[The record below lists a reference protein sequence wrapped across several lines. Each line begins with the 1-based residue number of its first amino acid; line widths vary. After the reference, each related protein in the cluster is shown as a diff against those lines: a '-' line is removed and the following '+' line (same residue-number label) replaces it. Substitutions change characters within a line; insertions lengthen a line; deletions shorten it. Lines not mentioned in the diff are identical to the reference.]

1 MRRREVIRL
10 IGVSVAWSMAARAEQ
25 PALPRQIGYLGM
37 PSLPEQVE
45 RVEALRKGLRELG
58 YIEGA
63 NITIHYRWA
72 ENRYEHL
79 PALANEL
86 VRLNPDVI
94 LAHGTPG
101 TRAAMGASTSIP
113 IVVIVAGDLLSPGL
127 VPSLARPGGN
137 LTGQTFFF
145 PEICAKRIELIKEA
159 VPLVSRVAALVN
171 PNNQAYPMALTAMER
186 TAQALQLELFAL
198 EVRTREELIVAFAG
212 MTEKQAHA
220 AVVVDDAFLIA
231 SAELIGDLA
240 LKHLIP
246 VIGEKSHT
254 RAKAFMSYGVDLND
268 FWFRSATLVDR
279 ILKGAKPGDLPIQQ
293 ATKFQL
299 VINVKVAKA
308 LGVTIPPTLLARA
321 DEVIE

>member
-94 LAHGTPG
+94 PAHGTPG
-101 TRAAMGASTSIP
+101 TRAAMGATTSIP

-299 VINVKVAKA
+299 VINVNVAKA

>member
-101 TRAAMGASTSIP
+101 TRAAMGATTNIP
-113 IVVIVAGDLLSPGL
+113 IVAIVAGDLLSPGL

-299 VINVKVAKA
+299 VINVNVAKA

>member
-1 MRRREVIRL
+1 
-10 IGVSVAWSMAARAEQ
+10 MAARAEQ

-101 TRAAMGASTSIP
+101 TRAAMGATTTIP
-113 IVVIVAGDLLSPGL
+113 IVAIVVGDLLAPGL

-145 PEICAKRIELIKEA
+145 AEICAKRIEIIKAAIPGLTRLAVLI
-159 VPLVSRVAALVN
+159 
-171 PNNQAYPMALTAMER
+171 
-186 TAQALQLELFAL
+186 
-198 EVRTREELIVAFAG
+198 
-212 MTEKQAHA
+212 
-220 AVVVDDAFLIA
+220 D
-231 SAELIGDLA
+231 
-240 LKHLIP
+240 
-246 VIGEKSHT
+246 
-254 RAKAFMSYGVDLND
+254 
-268 FWFRSATLVDR
+268 
-279 ILKGAKPGDLPIQQ
+279 
-293 ATKFQL
+293 
-299 VINVKVAKA
+299 
-308 LGVTIPPTLLARA
+308 
-321 DEVIE
+321 